1 MHRSSDGHLN
11 FARFGPLSSFY
22 LKLINGSIGI
32 NVAKS
37 KLKEF
42 NNKIDSIK
50 RKNAKKQLYKTNKKD
65 VSENTEALYNGLNI
79 IVDAFENWIF
89 ESKYCPEIDIDID
102 TTPDSNTYGS
112 HGLTKKEL
120 QMFKKRFSYKNPE
133 ELRQTLIET
142 TDEKYNEFL
151 KALNIKLTVLKKQI
165 NTKTGISCTRLEN
178 LVNVVEDILDSVR
191 WHDNIPDLEIP
202 DLESEES
209 AAQGRNQPGRW
220 LKILTPNQML
230 SRLPISLGN

>member
-1 MHRSSDGHLN
+1 MVHRSSDEHLN

-79 IVDAFENWIF
+79 IVDAFQNQIF
-89 ESKYCPEIDIDID
+89 ESKHCPEIDVDID
-102 TTPDSNTYGS
+102 TTLDSNTYES

-120 QMFKKRFSYKNPE
+120 QMFKKRFNYKNSE

-142 TDEKYNEFL
+142 TGEKYNETL
-151 KALNIKLTVLKKQI
+151 YNGLNIIVDAF
-165 NTKTGISCTRLEN
+165 EN
-178 LVNVVEDILDSVR
+178 
-191 WHDNIPDLEIP
+191 
-202 DLESEES
+202 
-209 AAQGRNQPGRW
+209 
-220 LKILTPNQML
+220 
-230 SRLPISLGN
+230 